1 MNKTTPLIPS
11 RISMKVIF
19 FASALVLANSA
30 HAFVSTTPNTVIS
43 DSVTQINS
51 TDWSYGYTL
60 TNLTECFGNCGDT
73 IQQKPIIDY
82 WLTLSDFYIPYF
94 SDAGIKNISS
104 PTAWSVTIEVNNDVF
119 NLGNGAGVLHWSTA
133 LGQGIPVNGVLSGFG
148 YEANFG
154 PAKAP
159 FQTKLTDGSI
169 FLGDPLIPASPNAI
183 LAGLP
188 PVPSQIPVP
197 PTIYLFIS
205 GLVAL
210 GLKFRKKSLIALRQF
225 SA

>member
-1 MNKTTPLIPS
+1 MSKTTSIPS
-11 RISMKVIF
+11 RISVKVIF
-19 FASALVLANSA
+19 FASALVLASSA
-30 HAFVSTTPNTVIS
+30 HAFVAIIPNTAIS

-60 TNLTECFGNCGDT
+60 TNLTECFGFCLDT
-73 IQQKPIIDY
+73 IQQKPILDY
-82 WLTLSDFYIPYF
+82 WLLLSDFYIPYF

-104 PTAWSVTIEVNNDVF
+104 PTAWSVTIEANNDVF

-148 YEANFG
+148 YEANFS

-159 FQTKLTDGSI
+159 FQTTLTGGGGI

-205 GLVAL
+205 GLIAL
-210 GLKFRKKSLIALRQF
+210 GLKFRKKAL
-225 SA
+225 